1 MDGENEAKTGRR
13 DWMDAFFFHSKITSA
28 NVKIFPEAGLGYF
41 VGPFLALVS
50 NAIFGG
56 YLNRYYTDVMGLTK
70 WANVFAIW
78 MPILSVIAVIFG
90 NFFVGRLMDK
100 FKTSQGKARPLLLL
114 SAPLLAIA
122 ICLLFLAPQ
131 KAESDGSST
140 ITLIWIAVSYNLY
153 YSISYP
159 FYYVSHSA
167 FVSLSTR
174 NSKHRSLLAV
184 FSNAA
189 NIAAVGFGCNIVF
202 PLFQG
207 LLFKTDSSTSAVDAA
222 SSYVAWRYFMIGL
235 VAVTFIGILIEYFF
249 TRERISEESFHG
261 KDAERKISISRQA
274 KACFSDRYWL
284 FIIVF
289 FFLFQLSGL
298 FKNTSMVYYCR
309 WMFLRDGD
317 PNPELTAGSYQS
329 ILALVGGIP
338 TGLGMVLAWPLA
350 NKIGK
355 GRSMGVGLFFSAA
368 GGLVSIVAPH
378 NFYLV
383 TAGVILKGIGSI
395 PAMYVSLALMSDVL
409 DHLEAKNGFRSDG
422 FTMSVYGS
430 IMVGLTG
437 LAIGILNALL
447 SMTGYDAQS
456 TSQNQ
461 ATQTVLVW
469 CYLGAELV
477 AYAVCAVMFLFMDVE
492 KFSELDHLAILE
504 DQKARVLAAGEQWIT
519 PEERLRHQQE
529 AFDAEAEK
537 NRQTELRARCEKKGL
552 DYEQEEAK
560 YQSIQQKKAQK
571 AAAQQAAKEAKRAQK
586 TAAFEMKSHKRE
598 ENRKQALRHFCE
610 KRNLDYETEEKN
622 YEQKQAMKITM
633 AEASKKARAEKI
645 QHEFDQMRQKARRQ
659 DAAN

>member
-1 MDGENEAKTGRR
+1 MDGENKTKTKRR
-13 DWMDAFFFHSKITSA
+13 DWMDVPLLRSRINSA
-28 NVKIFPEAGLGYF
+28 NVKIFPEAGFGYF
-41 VGPFLALVS
+41 IGPFLALVS
-50 NAIFGG
+50 NAVFGG

-70 WANVFAIW
+70 WANGFAIW
-78 MPILSVIAVIFG
+78 MPILSVIAVISG
-90 NFFVGRLMDK
+90 NFLVGRLMDK

-131 KAESDGSST
+131 KAEADGSSM
-140 ITLIWIAVSYNLY
+140 ITLVWIAVSYNLY

-189 NIAAVGFGCNIVF
+189 AIAAVGFGCNIVF

-207 LLFKTDSSTSAVDAA
+207 LLFKTDSATSAVDAA

-235 VAVTFIGILIEYFF
+235 VAITFVGIVIEYYF
-249 TRERISEESFHG
+249 TRERISEENSQSG
-261 KDAERKISISRQA
+261 DVEKKISMARQA
-274 KACFSDRYWL
+274 KACFSDKYWVI
-284 FIIVF
+284 IIVF

-309 WMFLRDGD
+309 WMFLKEGD
-317 PNPELTAGSYQS
+317 PNPELTAGGFQS

-338 TGLGMVLAWPLA
+338 TGIGMILAWPLA

-355 GRSMGVGLFFSAA
+355 GRSMGVGLFFSAL

-383 TAGVILKGIGSI
+383 TAGVVLKGIGSI

-447 SMTGYDAQS
+447 SATGYDAQS

-477 AYAVCAVMFLFMDVE
+477 AYAICAVMFLFMDVE
-492 KFSELDHLAILE
+492 KFSELDHKAILE
-504 DQKARVLAAGEQWIT
+504 DQKAKALDAGEQWIP
-519 PEERLRHQQE
+519 PEERLRQQQE

-537 NRQTELRARCEKKGL
+537 NRQVELHTYCEKKAL

-560 YQSIQQKKAQK
+560 YQQIQQKKIQK
-571 AAAQQAAKEAKRAQK
+571 AAAQKAASEAKQVRKATIVEAKRRK
-586 TAAFEMKSHKRE
+586 KE
-598 ENRKQALRHFCE
+598 ECRKQKLRHFCE
-610 KRNLDYETEEKN
+610 KRGLDYETEDKN
-622 YEQKQAMKITM
+622 FQQKQALKKAV
-633 AEASKKARAEKI
+633 AEAAEKARAERIK
-645 QHEFDQMRQKARRQ
+645 HEFDQMRQKARP
-659 DAAN
+659 